1 MIKGNCVVC
10 NTTKCR
16 LNSKK
21 LSHGG
26 DVKPIK
32 ITPKTQKILEDAYY
46 NPETGFCGIN
56 ELQRKTK
63 KPTEVVKKFLNEQDV
78 YTLHKPARKNFKS
91 ERVYVHNIDEQW
103 QSDLVEMIPYAE
115 ENKDFKYLLTVIDC
129 FNAKLCKKLVSE
141 VSVYTDLSGYEHL
154 VEKELNHYPITLS
167 ECREM
172 INNKKCDYGTLSKGT
187 SNTWS
192 TNNKIDVDYPNR
204 FTSIFTPKRY
214 YKENCI
220 VIETKVYS
228 HFNQSKPTNILAN
241 MNNCK
246 YQDGFCDIK
255 KNEIITWDVN
265 RDQKCQYISI
275 GILDG
280 IYNNKL
286 WVNNKNQIALN
297 FQSNKTVTDCNIDL
311 MISDEGFAVRK
322 INRAPSQYAPSQIPV
337 SIPTYPQRQQHEDDR
352 RKREQEEQRKR
363 DLEERKREQE
373 RQKQYEAD
381 LKDFEKRKQE
391 KLKKEEEFEKK
402 KQEKTKKAQEE
413 AERKEVETLKKQRK
427 EEDWTV
433 YDKDN
438 RNPPQAKSNRTKR
451 EIADL
456 RSAQKE
462 PVNFQPLPLPNYD
475 EYLKIKQ
482 DCDNLPSYE
491 AFKNSREGCDSL
503 TSYTDFINNI
513 ANYEKEQHSNSSTE
527 ETWQPLPFPGYEEY
541 LSIKEDCAILPSYD
555 EYKTIRESCDAFPIR
570 HTTEVM
576 CDIFN
581 EQNEVLESLIRES
594 PRRYIQK
601 QLNHTAIKVRFID
614 SQESNGIVQVT
625 FCKEIDEEEIDFID
639 LTRFDGYKLS
649 LALTLGQ
656 IPIKIKSLGDKI
668 WYFKNDYSGGIISN
682 KPQLHPMIDFRTNIT
697 NMKDFKEFDL
707 KFLDDKVV
715 FNEHILLDMK
725 TNIEEE
731 LIEEM
736 REKSDVSIE
745 IHASNQDSTMSHE
758 ILDDVEGFFG
768 KWWLRIWRV
777 GVTLPAIL
785 VYLFIARS
793 FWMILSPKTF
803 IDRKNRKRRREYEAV
818 ELREMVHRPSVQSLT
833 VD

>member
-1 MIKGNCVVC
+1 M
-10 NTTKCR
+10 
-16 LNSKK
+16 
-21 LSHGG
+21 
-26 DVKPIK
+26 
-32 ITPKTQKILEDAYY
+32 
-46 NPETGFCGIN
+46 
-56 ELQRKTK
+56 
-63 KPTEVVKKFLNEQDV
+63 
-78 YTLHKPARKNFKS
+78 
-91 ERVYVHNIDEQW
+91 
-103 QSDLVEMIPYAE
+103 
-115 ENKDFKYLLTVIDC
+115 
-129 FNAKLCKKLVSE
+129 
-141 VSVYTDLSGYEHL
+141 YTDFSGYEHT
-154 VEKELNHYPITLS
+154 VEKELNNYPITLA

-172 INNKKCDYGTLSKGT
+172 INTD
-187 SNTWS
+187 
-192 TNNKIDVDYPNR
+192 
-204 FTSIFTPKRY
+204 
-214 YKENCI
+214 
-220 VIETKVYS
+220 
-228 HFNQSKPTNILAN
+228 

-246 YQDGFCDIK
+246 YQDGFCEVK

-280 IYNNKL
+280 MYNNKL

-297 FQSNKTVTDCNIDL
+297 FQSNKTVQDCNSNL
-311 MISDEGFAVRK
+311 MISDEGFAVKR
-322 INRAPSQYAPSQIPV
+322 IERSQYSPRHIPIPIPSYSQQDIQR
-337 SIPTYPQRQQHEDDR
+337 QRQQQEDDR
-352 RKREQEEQRKR
+352 RKREQEEQQ
-363 DLEERKREQE
+363 RKREQE
-373 RQKQYEAD
+373 DSRRREQEDIRKRDQEDARRRDQERQKQNEA
-381 LKDFEKRKQE
+381 DFEKRKQE
-391 KLKKEEEFEKK
+391 KLKKEEELEKK

-413 AERKEVETLKKQRK
+413 AERKEIEALRK
-427 EEDWTV
+427 LRKDEDWTV
-433 YDKDN
+433 HDEKSKGVDK
-438 RNPPQAKSNRTKR
+438 KSNRTKR
-451 EIADL
+451 EI
-456 RSAQKE
+456 
-462 PVNFQPLPLPNYD
+462 FQPLPLPNYD

-503 TSYTDFINNI
+503 PTYTDFINNI
-513 ANYEKEQHSNSSTE
+513 ANYEKEQNLNLSTD

-541 LSIKEDCAILPSYD
+541 LNIKEDCAILPSHD
-555 EYKTIRESCDAFPIR
+555 EYKTIRESCDAFPSYTEFIKRIANYELFETGKQRRKRELYSDFQAAGEFQYLENQSNNLLR
-570 HTTEVM
+570 HTAEVM

-601 QLNHTAIKVRFID
+601 QLNHSAVKVRFID
-614 SQESNGIVQVT
+614 TAEVVQVT

-639 LTRFDGYKLS
+639 VTHFDGYKLS

-668 WYFKNDYSGGIISN
+668 WYYKNDNFGGVISS
-682 KPQLHPMIDFRTNIT
+682 KPQLHPMIDYRTNIT

-715 FNEHILLDMK
+715 FHEHILLDLK

-745 IHASNQDSTMSHE
+745 VHASNQDSTLPHE

-777 GVTLPAIL
+777 GVTLPAMF

-803 IDRKNRKRRREYEAV
+803 IDRKNRKRKREYEAV
-818 ELREMVHRPSVQSLT
+818 ELREMVHRPSIQSLT

>member
-1 MIKGNCVVC
+1 
-10 NTTKCR
+10 
-16 LNSKK
+16 
-21 LSHGG
+21 
-26 DVKPIK
+26 
-32 ITPKTQKILEDAYY
+32 
-46 NPETGFCGIN
+46 
-56 ELQRKTK
+56 
-63 KPTEVVKKFLNEQDV
+63 
-78 YTLHKPARKNFKS
+78 
-91 ERVYVHNIDEQW
+91 
-103 QSDLVEMIPYAE
+103 
-115 ENKDFKYLLTVIDC
+115 
-129 FNAKLCKKLVSE
+129 
-141 VSVYTDLSGYEHL
+141 
-154 VEKELNHYPITLS
+154 
-167 ECREM
+167 M

-391 KLKKEEEFEKK
+391 KLKKEEEYEKK

-555 EYKTIRESCDAFPIR
+555 EYKTIRESCDAFPSYIEFIKRISNYELFETGKQRRIRRELYTDFQAAGEFQYLENQSNNLVR